1 MITLDA
7 RFIGYEYYS
16 SINYCIYFS
25 FIGDCLDR
33 YLLRLNEII
42 ESCRIIYLLIYFI
55 LSSFRFIGFNSIL
68 INLEFMEVLINYF
81 CINFMLIRSLVKSL
95 KLSIESNKGIY
106 SIFIS
111 SFPFSCINII
121 SNDFLVINEI
131 NNITKYINLADLI
144 TILGSI
150 DFVLGS
156 VDLILVY

>member
-1 MITLDA
+1 
-7 RFIGYEYYS
+7 
-16 SINYCIYFS
+16 
-25 FIGDCLDR
+25 
-33 YLLRLNEII
+33 
-42 ESCRIIYLLIYFI
+42 
-55 LSSFRFIGFNSIL
+55 
-68 INLEFMEVLINYF
+68 
-81 CINFMLIRSLVKSL
+81 MLIRSLVKSL

-156 VDLILVY
+156 VDLT

>member
-7 RFIGYEYYS
+7 RLIGYEYYT
-16 SINYCIYFS
+16 SINFCIYFS

-68 INLEFMEVLINYF
+68 INQDLMEVIINYF
-81 CINFMLIRSLVKSL
+81 INFMLIRSLVQSL

-156 VDLILVY
+156 VDLVFY